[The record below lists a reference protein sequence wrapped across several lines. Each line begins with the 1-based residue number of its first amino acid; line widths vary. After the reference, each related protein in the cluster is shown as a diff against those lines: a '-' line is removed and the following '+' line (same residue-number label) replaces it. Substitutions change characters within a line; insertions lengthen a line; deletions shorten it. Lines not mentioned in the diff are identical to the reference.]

1 MQAHEAESAIFSIE
15 RPSPKLMRYYVLK
28 CLVTGPLFPII
39 LLPHYFKY
47 YTLRYRFDE
56 EGISMRWGILFRRE
70 VILNYTRI
78 QDIHLS
84 SNVIERWLGLAKV
97 QIQTASGSASAEMT
111 IEGLTEFE
119 AVRDFL
125 YAKMR
130 GIKDSSHQHTS
141 VGTRA
146 TPPSDALLGELAQT
160 LQAVAEE
167 LRGIRLALERKRSP
181 DG

>member
-15 RPSPKLMRYYVLK
+15 RPSPKLMQYYVLK
-28 CLVTGPLFPII
+28 CLVTGPLFPIV

-119 AVRDFL
+119 ALRDFL
-125 YAKMR
+125 YTRMR
-130 GIKDSSHQHTS
+130 GMKDPSHGRTGARTQVTAAS
-141 VGTRA
+141 GD
-146 TPPSDALLGELAQT
+146 SDAELAQT

-167 LRGIRLALERKRSP
+167 LRGIRLVLERKRSS
-181 DG
+181 GG

>member
-1 MQAHEAESAIFSIE
+1 MQTNAADSAILALE
-15 RPSPKLMRYYVLK
+15 RPSPKLMQYYVLK
-28 CLVTGPLFPII
+28 CLVTGPFFPIV

-97 QIQTASGSASAEMT
+97 QIQTASGSANAEMT

-119 AVRDFL
+119 ALRDFL
-125 YAKMR
+125 YTKMR
-130 GIKDSSHQHTS
+130 GMKDPSL
-141 VGTRA
+141 GRA
-146 TPPSDALLGELAQT
+146 NASIQPTAANDALLGELAQT
-160 LQAVAEE
+160 LRAVAEE
-167 LRGIRLALERKRSP
+167 LRGIRSSLEQKRSS
-181 DG
+181 DV

>member
-1 MQAHEAESAIFSIE
+1 MQPNKIDSAILSIE
-15 RPSPKLMRYYVLK
+15 RPSPKLMQYYVLK
-28 CLVTGPLFPII
+28 SLVTGPLFPIV

-47 YTLRYRFDE
+47 YTLRYRFDD

-70 VILNYTRI
+70 VILNYSRI

-119 AVRDFL
+119 ALRDFL
-125 YAKMR
+125 YTKMR
-130 GIKDSSHQHTS
+130 GIKDPSHGSAGALTQ
-141 VGTRA
+141 A
-146 TPPSDALLGELAQT
+146 AAASDAPYAALAQT
-160 LQAVAEE
+160 LQEVAEE
-167 LRGIRLALERKRSP
+167 LRGIRSSLERKRSS